1 MTMKAGSV
9 GIFREYLI
17 NPPVSD
23 GFPVIV
29 SDFNPFRKPVHCN
42 NFQNSAENRDVT
54 YDEGLEWNNAYT

>member
-29 SDFNPFRKPVHCN
+29 SDFNPLEKTCSCN
-42 NFQNSAENRDVT
+42 NFQVQRIT
-54 YDEGLEWNNAYT
+54 GMLLRRRFEWNNAYT